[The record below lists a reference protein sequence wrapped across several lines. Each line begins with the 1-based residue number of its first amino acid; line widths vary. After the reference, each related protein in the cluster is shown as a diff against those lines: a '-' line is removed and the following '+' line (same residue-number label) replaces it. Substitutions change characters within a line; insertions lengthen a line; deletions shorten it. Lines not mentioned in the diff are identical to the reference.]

1 MALKGLDMITNKDN
15 VGLLNVVLVI
25 LAVASVGCAVSEKTP
40 SSGLV
45 VEASSNEQQPLTDA
59 NSVSSASDEPDKG
72 LADDEFDLLDEE
84 LTKRMVEVADPLEPL
99 NRMMYGINDI
109 LYFWVA
115 KPIAQVYRDVAPQPI
130 RIGIRN
136 FFNNLTTPIRFVNC
150 HLQGKVKSADRELE
164 RFLINTTSGILG
176 FGDPARDKMGLE
188 PVEEDLGQTLAVHGF
203 GNGLYIVL
211 PLLGP
216 STLRDTVGFVGD
228 QFLNPA
234 RYVEPLEVSIGISGV
249 KVTNEGSFHIGEYED
264 FKSAAID
271 PYVAMRQA
279 YIQYRK
285 KQIQE

>member
-1 MALKGLDMITNKDN
+1 MIINKDN
-15 VGLLNVVLVI
+15 VGLLNLVLVVL
-25 LAVASVGCAVSEKTP
+25 AMVAAGCAVSKRT
-40 SSGLV
+40 SSSSLV
-45 VEASSNEQQPLTDA
+45 MEASSNEQQPLTDA
-59 NSVSSASDEPDKG
+59 NGVSSASDEPDGG
-72 LADDEFDLLDEE
+72 LANDEFGLLEEE
-84 LTKRMVEVADPLEPL
+84 LTERMVEVADPLEPL

-203 GNGLYIVL
+203 GNGFYIVL

-271 PYVAMRQA
+271 PYVAMRQV

-285 KQIQE
+285 RQIQE